1 MADLAAAVATVLA
14 LVCDIPHV
22 VDVAAG
28 NRFGSDIVH
37 IVVRG
42 HEDRAEVDALVDD
55 DLGDEVYSYVTAIS
69 AGLNV
74 TGDTLGTRWAR
85 YVRSLAAYHGD
96 DSRMRQWSQK
106 LSKGVHRREE
116 AAWDELNEDAKNQVV
131 ADNVA
136 RHRNQGL
143 INYGNCWTGPVS
155 DLSDTTKTLI
165 AGLDDVSAEVLAAA
179 RDNMP
184 GVIDVTTII
193 RNDGYW
199 VMATATPTVDD
210 DALTR
215 RLAEITGGGQV
226 SIFQF
231 FYPNLHA
238 AVIKQRELDNQ
249 TPAPRNHAEMVALA
263 EADEA
268 RGDPLDRESLRRQDA
283 ALWASMGE
291 LRQSE
296 AIEAEIARHHDA
308 GDTDFGNSW

>member
-1 MADLAAAVATVLA
+1 MSDMATAVATVLA

-55 DLGDEVYSYVTAIS
+55 DLGGEVYSYVTAIS
-69 AGLNV
+69 GGLKI
-74 TGDTLGTRWAR
+74 TRDHFLTK
-85 YVRSLAAYHGD
+85 LALHSSSWPRAMDYGSVMNRVND
-96 DSRMRQWSQK
+96 RLMK
-106 LSKGVHRREE
+106 AAFRREE
-116 AAWDELNEDAKNQVV
+116 AAWDDLNEDAKNLAV
-131 ADNVA
+131 ADHVA
-136 RHRNQGL
+136 WHRNHGL

-179 RDNMP
+179 RDMP
-184 GVIDVTTII
+184 GVIDVTTSF
-193 RNDGYW
+193 RSTGYFSD
-199 VMATATPTVDD
+199 VTVTPSADEDAVTKRLTDINGGTVWIS
-210 DALTR
+210 R
-215 RLAEITGGGQV
+215 
-226 SIFQF
+226 F

-238 AVIKQRELDNQ
+238 AVIEQIELDNQ

-268 RGDPLDRESLRRQDA
+268 RGDPLDRASLRRQDA
-283 ALWASMGE
+283 AVWAQMGE
-291 LRQSE
+291 LRQNE

-308 GDTDFGNSW
+308 GDTSFGNSW